1 MCQNVMWHTCP
12 ALLFLFGGFC
22 LHPTKSQLGI
32 QEAIKAFST
41 AKSDRKSSCVHVLPV
56 SVGSF
61 LVPRLHSTVERGFS
75 RVFGTHSSDLYLT
88 IMALWKT
95 CLGLAV
101 SFNLVFCEIVSN
113 KIVTNSSFILTPDGC

>member
-1 MCQNVMWHTCP
+1 MPKCDVAYMSSTVIPVWWVLSTPNKVTVRNP
-12 ALLFLFGGFC
+12 G
-22 LHPTKSQLGI
+22 SQ
-32 QEAIKAFST
+32 KAFST

-101 SFNLVFCEIVSN
+101 RFNLVFCEIVSN